1 MESTC
6 ASIQR
11 SSLMDL
17 RTVRQLISRWAHE
30 AHRFLYVPLCSFL
43 LMLASFLNYAELR
56 LYHKVPNLVSMLQTH
71 VVAIE
76 ESGIYLS
83 LCCTSHRFLPKS
95 FCDMKGTKIGDDS
108 DDSDDSDDG
117 HTLARE
123 QRQLWEPPSCQ
134 SSQGSP
140 DKNGL
145 RRSNPWNR

>member
-1 MESTC
+1 M
-6 ASIQR
+6 
-11 SSLMDL
+11 
-17 RTVRQLISRWAHE
+17 
-30 AHRFLYVPLCSFL
+30 
-43 LMLASFLNYAELR
+43 
-56 LYHKVPNLVSMLQTH
+56 PNLVSMLQTH

-76 ESGIYLS
+76 ESRIYLS

-145 RRSNPWNR
+145 RRSNP